1 MKAGYLESDI
11 GHLMSMYHKSVLPDI
26 YLTSIFGTPNAMG
39 GAYFTRQGY
48 QAGLMDVAK
57 EYEGKFNKSISKAE
71 KQKLIAERNEIL
83 EYMESVRDLFKG
95 TYGVSND
102 PTSFYSKGIKNLKKY
117 NAITSLQGGLASI
130 VDLGRSVFF
139 NGFNRTFRAS
149 FEAYQKG
156 ITKHIYKM
164 SLKESRMAGEGNEM
178 LLNSRAMAFND
189 LDTLYS
195 TGSRLE
201 GGLDKMTGMFFQVN
215 LLSPWNHAMKTWQ
228 TSIISTRII
237 EECENLL
244 NGTISAKARRNL
256 AQAGID
262 EADAGA
268 ITRQYYNYGEGKN
281 AHFNPTNLE
290 DIRIAKT
297 WEWDDT
303 AVAERFNLAMQND
316 LNISVITP
324 KLADTPLWMSTEF
337 GGLIAQFKKFSM
349 GMTQRFL
356 IRGLQEKD
364 ASFLGSI
371 VMMMALGAMVDQLR
385 SKAFDVDYS
394 QKTFKNKIYGAFERS
409 GAGGI
414 FMDGTNI
421 AHRASQGQFIN
432 SLGGPTGSQIDK
444 IFNILSSDDS
454 SVTAQNVR
462 RLIPYQNIW
471 YMDSLFDR
479 MEQGIQ

>member
-1 MKAGYLESDI
+1 
-11 GHLMSMYHKSVLPDI
+11 
-26 YLTSIFGTPNAMG
+26 
-39 GAYFTRQGY
+39 
-48 QAGLMDVAK
+48 
-57 EYEGKFNKSISKAE
+57 
-71 KQKLIAERNEIL
+71 
-83 EYMESVRDLFKG
+83 
-95 TYGVSND
+95 
-102 PTSFYSKGIKNLKKY
+102 
-117 NAITSLQGGLASI
+117 
-130 VDLGRSVFF
+130 
-139 NGFNRTFRAS
+139 
-149 FEAYQKG
+149 
-156 ITKHIYKM
+156 
-164 SLKESRMAGEGNEM
+164 
-178 LLNSRAMAFND
+178 
-189 LDTLYS
+189 
-195 TGSRLE
+195 
-201 GGLDKMTGMFFQVN
+201 
-215 LLSPWNHAMKTWQ
+215 
-228 TSIISTRII
+228 
-237 EECENLL
+237 
-244 NGTISAKARRNL
+244 
-256 AQAGID
+256 
-262 EADAGA
+262 
-268 ITRQYYNYGEGKN
+268 
-281 AHFNPTNLE
+281 
-290 DIRIAKT
+290 
-297 WEWDDT
+297 
-303 AVAERFNLAMQND
+303 MQND

-324 KLADTPLWMSTEF
+324 KLADTPLWMSTQF
-337 GGLIAQFKKFSM
+337 GGLIGQFKKFSM
-349 GMTQRFL
+349 SMTQRLL